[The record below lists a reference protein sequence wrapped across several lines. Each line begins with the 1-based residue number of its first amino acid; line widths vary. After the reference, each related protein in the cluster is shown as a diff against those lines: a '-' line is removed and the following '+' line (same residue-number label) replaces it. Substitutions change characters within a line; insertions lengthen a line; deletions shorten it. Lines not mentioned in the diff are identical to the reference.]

1 MLLVGVDDESIGG
14 NRFVVV
20 VLVIVVAG
28 GCGSGSVADGSSS
41 GVGNSGG
48 VDDGDSGSV
57 GFSVGC
63 GGSGGISVELF
74 LVVGGSVGASRDGRA
89 GGRGIVSVDVDW
101 WAKDV
106 GAVGDS
112 RSVSSRC

>member
-20 VLVIVVAG
+20 VVVAG

-41 GVGNSGG
+41 GVGNRGG

-57 GFSVGC
+57 SFSVGC
-63 GGSGGISVELF
+63 GGSGGISDN
-74 LVVGGSVGASRDGRA
+74 VGGRDRTFVGGW
-89 GGRGIVSVDVDW
+89 G
-101 WAKDV
+101 
-106 GAVGDS
+106 
-112 RSVSSRC
+112 

>member
-14 NRFVVV
+14 NRFAVV

-41 GVGNSGG
+41 GVGNRGG

-63 GGSGGISVELF
+63 GGSGGISDNV
-74 LVVGGSVGASRDGRA
+74 
-89 GGRGIVSVDVDW
+89 GGRGRTFVGG
-101 WAKDV
+101 WA
-106 GAVGDS
+106 
-112 RSVSSRC
+112 